1 MAALV
6 VVAGLLPAGLFLCC
20 WYQLLPVA
28 VCGCSGGSCRF
39 ALLQAFVFGPC
50 SLLLLVQVLQVS
62 WSMGACSLLSTL
74 LCYFGCLLVLGSLFP
89 WTSLF
94 VYDGFFV
101 QQASLAFGLIKGVC
115 SRFMSIYLYCWSS
128 ACSFLSI
135 KFLHLIKKKKLI
147 IEKERRSPRMSV
159 SSNLFSHN

>member
-39 ALLQAFVFGPC
+39 ALLQAFVFGPY

-89 WTSLF
+89 
-94 VYDGFFV
+94 
-101 QQASLAFGLIKGVC
+101 
-115 SRFMSIYLYCWSS
+115 
-128 ACSFLSI
+128 
-135 KFLHLIKKKKLI
+135 
-147 IEKERRSPRMSV
+147 
-159 SSNLFSHN
+159 